1 MSTFWNTKVG
11 ILFCAPNFYSKKVT
25 FMSTFWNGIW
35 ILRRGKGENAVILRG
50 EEGEGALD
58 FGEVGKG
65 RGCAGFERRTLSGSC
80 GNVFD

>member
-50 EEGEGALD
+50 EDGEGALD
-58 FGEVGKG
+58 FGEGEKG